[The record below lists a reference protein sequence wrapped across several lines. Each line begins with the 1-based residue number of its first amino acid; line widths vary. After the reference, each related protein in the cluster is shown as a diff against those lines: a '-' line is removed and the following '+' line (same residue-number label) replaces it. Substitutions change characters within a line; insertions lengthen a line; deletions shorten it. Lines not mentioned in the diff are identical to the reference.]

1 VKKTDFESVL
11 KSLEQAVEIAAGR
24 EPTARVSHRETP
36 NMRDVRKQLNLR
48 RSDFAQLL
56 GVSPRTLESWEQGKR
71 QPSGA
76 AGILLRIA
84 MKNPKVVRE
93 AIF

>member
-1 VKKTDFESVL
+1 L
-11 KSLEQAVEIAAGR
+11 KRA
-24 EPTARVSHRETP
+24 
-36 NMRDVRKQLNLR
+36 
-48 RSDFAQLL
+48 DFAQLL

-84 MKNPKVVRE
+84 VKNPNVVRE
-93 AIF
+93 AIY

>member
-1 VKKTDFESVL
+1 MEKADFENVL
-11 KSLEQAVEIAAGR
+11 RSLEQAVEIAAGER
-24 EPTARVSHRETP
+24 VAARVSYREIP
-36 NMRDVRKQLNLR
+36 DVREVRKQLNLKR
-48 RSDFAQLL
+48 ADFAQLL

-84 MKNPKVVRE
+84 VKNPNAVRE
-93 AIF
+93 AMY

>member
-1 VKKTDFESVL
+1 VEKADFETVL
-11 KSLEQAVEIAAGR
+11 RSLNQAVEIATGSQAA
-24 EPTARVSHRETP
+24 ARVSHREIP
-36 NMRDVRKQLNLR
+36 DVREVRKKLKLKR
-48 RSDFAQLL
+48 ADFAQML

-84 MKNPKVVRE
+84 VKNPNVVRE